1 MTRWTAVVKI
11 RQQDDDQ
18 ESARQ
23 ALADLCQNYWYPL
36 YAFARRLGRSPEDS
50 QDLTQ
55 GFFSHVLE
63 HNLFAAAKPELGK
76 LRTFLLTTFR
86 RYIGDVQERDSAQ
99 KRGGG
104 GDLLSLD
111 VIAGEEKYAWE
122 LADAATP
129 ESLFE
134 RSWAVSVIKM
144 AVTQLGTVEENA
156 GRGTEFKAVEPFLS
170 PEGPAEDYAAVAAR
184 LGMAEPAVRQ
194 IVSRLRKKFRDH
206 LRKTIADTL
215 ADADDKQVDEEI
227 LALRAALRN

>member
-1 MTRWTAVVKI
+1 MTRWTAVIKI
-11 RQQDDDQ
+11 RQQDNS
-18 ESARQ
+18 EAARQ

-63 HNLFAAAKPELGK
+63 HNLFASAKPELGK

-104 GDLLSLD
+104 GELLSLD
-111 VIAGEEKYAWE
+111 VIAGEEKYAGD
-122 LADAATP
+122 LAAATTP

-134 RSWAVSVIKM
+134 RSWALSVIKT
-144 AVTQLGTVEENA
+144 AVAKLGDDETKA
-156 GRGTEFKAVEPFLS
+156 GRGREFAEIECFLS
-170 PEGPAEDYAAVAAR
+170 PESSVEDYSGVATR
-184 LGMAEPAVRQ
+184 LGANEPAVRQ
-194 IVSRLRKKFRDH
+194 MVSRLRKKFRDH
-206 LRKTIADTL
+206 LRATIADTL
-215 ADADDKQVDEEI
+215 TEADDTLVDDEI
-227 LALRAALRN
+227 LALRAALRG

>member
-1 MTRWTAVVKI
+1 MTRWTAVVKV
-11 RQQDDDQ
+11 RDGHNDE
-18 ESARQ
+18 ESARR

-36 YAFARRLGRSPEDS
+36 YAFARRLGRSPEDA

-104 GDLLSLD
+104 GEVLSLD
-111 VIAGEEKYAWE
+111 VIAGEEKYGWE
-122 LADAATP
+122 LADASTP

-134 RSWAVSVIKM
+134 RSWAVSVIKN
-144 AVTQLGTVEENA
+144 AIASLGADEEAA
-156 GRGTEFKAVEPFLS
+156 GRGREFKEVESFLS
-170 PEGPAEDYAAVAAR
+170 PEGGTDDYAAVAGR
-184 LGMAEPAVRQ
+184 LGQNEAAIRQ
-194 IVSRLRKKFRDH
+194 MVSRLRKKFRDH

-215 ADADDKQVDEEI
+215 ADADEQQVDEEI
-227 LALRAALRN
+227 LSLRAALRR

>member
-1 MTRWTAVVKI
+1 MTRWTAVVKV
-11 RQQDDDQ
+11 RDGHHDE
-18 ESARQ
+18 ESARR

-36 YAFARRLGRSPEDS
+36 YAFARRLGRSPEDA

-104 GDLLSLD
+104 GEVLSLD
-111 VIAGEEKYAWE
+111 VIAGEEKYGWE
-122 LADAATP
+122 LADASTP

-134 RSWAVSVIKM
+134 RSWAVSVIKN
-144 AVTQLGTVEENA
+144 AIAGLGADEEAA
-156 GRGTEFKAVEPFLS
+156 GRGPEFKEIESFLS
-170 PEGPAEDYAAVAAR
+170 PEGGTDDYAAVAGR
-184 LGMAEPAVRQ
+184 LGQNEAAIRQ
-194 IVSRLRKKFRDH
+194 MVSRLRKKFRDH

-215 ADADDKQVDEEI
+215 ADADEQQVDEEI
-227 LALRAALRN
+227 LSLRAALRR